1 MQLTALSFDAM
12 GTNAHVIYGGDD
24 PQHAALAMARVQ
36 QLEQLWSRFIASSEI
51 SKINAA
57 AGDPVAASA
66 ETLVLVERAVEAWEL
81 TGGLFDPMVLE
92 QIRAL
97 GYDKTFKELATLP
110 PLAPSAEAIA
120 VVANG
125 GRASLGISVDRE
137 AGTVTAADGRG
148 IDSGGIGK
156 GLAADMVVDSLLEA
170 GAAGAL
176 VNLGGDLRS
185 GGAAPEGGW
194 RVEVDNPFDPSGPPA
209 ARFLLDGQAL
219 VTSSSQGR
227 RWRDGDEE
235 NHHLLN
241 PATGQPAVSDI
252 ASVTVIADQGWR
264 AEALAKAAFLSG
276 REDALEMLPRQG
288 ATGVIVGRDGRLDW
302 VAGSRQFRAP
312 ERVVA
317 RRPAG

>member
-12 GTNAHVIYGGDD
+12 GTNAHVIYGGND

-36 QLEQLWSRFIASSEI
+36 QLEQLWSRFIESSEI
-51 SKINAA
+51 SQINS
-57 AGDPVAASA
+57 AGGEPVAASP
-66 ETLVLVERAVEAWEL
+66 ETLTLIERAAEAWEM

-97 GYDKTFKELATLP
+97 GYDRTFKELDTLA
-110 PLAPSAEAIA
+110 PLAPLSDTPIGATNE
-120 VVANG
+120 
-125 GRASLGISVDRE
+125 GRDSLGIRVDRA
-137 AGTVTAADGRG
+137 AGTVTAVAGRG

-156 GLAADMVVDSLLEA
+156 GLAADLVVASLLEA
-170 GAAGAL
+170 GAPGAL

-185 GGAAPEGGW
+185 GGAAPDGGW
-194 RVEVDNPFDPSGPPA
+194 RVEVDNPFDPAGPPA
-209 ARFLLDGQAL
+209 ARFLLNGQAL

-241 PATGQPAVSDI
+241 PASGQPAVSDI
-252 ASVTVIADQGWR
+252 ASVTVIADEGWR

-276 REDALEMLPRQG
+276 RDDALAMLPKHD
-288 ATGVIVGRDGRLDW
+288 ATGAIVGRDGKLDW

>member
-12 GTNAHVIYGGDD
+12 GTNAHVIYGGAD
-24 PQHAALAMARVQ
+24 PQHAALAMERIQ
-36 QLEQLWSRFIASSEI
+36 QLEQLWSRFIESSEI
-51 SKINAA
+51 SQINR
-57 AGDPVAASA
+57 AGGEAVAASP
-66 ETLVLVERAVEAWEL
+66 ETLVLIERAIEAWEM

-97 GYDKTFKELATLP
+97 GYDKTFKELTTLP
-110 PLAPSAEAIA
+110 PLAPSVDE
-120 VVANG
+120 VAAGANV
-125 GRASLGISVDRE
+125 GRDSLGISVDRE
-137 AGTVTAADGRG
+137 AGTVTASAGRG

-156 GLAADMVVDSLLEA
+156 GLAADMVVDSLIEA
-170 GAAGAL
+170 GSPGAL

-185 GGAAPEGGW
+185 GGEAPEGGW
-194 RVEVDNPFDPSGPPA
+194 RVEVDNPFDPTGPPA
-209 ARFLLDGQAL
+209 ARFLLSGQAL

-227 RWRDGDEE
+227 RWRDGDDE

-241 PATGQPAVSDI
+241 PASGLPAVSDI
-252 ASVTVIADQGWR
+252 ASVTVIADEGWR

-276 REDALEMLPRQG
+276 REAALEMLPKEE
-288 ATGVIVGRDGRLDW
+288 ATGVIIGRDGRLDW
-302 VAGSRQFRAP
+302 VAGSRQYRAP

>member
-36 QLEQLWSRFIASSEI
+36 QLEQLWSRFIESSEI
-51 SKINAA
+51 SQINS
-57 AGDPVAASA
+57 AGGEPVAASP
-66 ETLVLVERAVEAWEL
+66 ETLTLIERAAEAWEM

-97 GYDKTFKELATLP
+97 GYDRTFKELDTLA
-110 PLAPSAEAIA
+110 PLAPLSDPPIGATNE
-120 VVANG
+120 
-125 GRASLGISVDRE
+125 GRDSLGIRVDRA
-137 AGTVTAADGRG
+137 AGTVTAVAGRG

-156 GLAADMVVDSLLEA
+156 GLAADLVVASLLEA
-170 GAAGAL
+170 GAPGAL

-185 GGAAPEGGW
+185 GGAAPDGGW
-194 RVEVDNPFDPSGPPA
+194 RVEVDNPFDPAGPPA
-209 ARFLLDGQAL
+209 ARFLLNGQAL

-241 PATGQPAVSDI
+241 PASGQPAVSDI
-252 ASVTVIADQGWR
+252 ASVTVIADEGWR

-276 REDALEMLPRQG
+276 RDDALVMLPKHD
-288 ATGVIVGRDGRLDW
+288 ATGAIVGRDGKLDW

>member
-24 PQHAALAMARVQ
+24 PQHAALAMKRVQ
-36 QLEQLWSRFIASSEI
+36 QLEQLWSRFIESSEI
-51 SKINAA
+51 SQINRS
-57 AGDPVAASA
+57 AGSAVAASP
-66 ETLVLVERAVEAWEL
+66 ETLELIERAIEAWEI

-110 PLAPSAEAIA
+110 PLAPSADAPAGA
-120 VVANG
+120 VNA
-125 GRASLGISVDRE
+125 GRDLLGISVDHD
-137 AGTVTAADGRG
+137 AGTVTANAGRG

-156 GLAADMVVDSLLEA
+156 GLAADMVVRSLLDA
-170 GAAGAL
+170 GSPGAL

-185 GGAAPEGGW
+185 GGESPDGGW

-209 ARFLLDGQAL
+209 ARFLLSGQAL

-241 PATGQPAVSDI
+241 PSSGQPAVSDI
-252 ASVTVIADQGWR
+252 ASVTVIADEGWR

-276 REDALEMLPRQG
+276 REGALEMLPKEE

-302 VAGSRQFRAP
+302 VAGSRQYRAP

>member
-36 QLEQLWSRFIASSEI
+36 QLEQLWSRFIESSEI
-51 SKINAA
+51 SQINS
-57 AGDPVAASA
+57 AGGEPVAASP
-66 ETLVLVERAVEAWEL
+66 ETLTLIERAAEAWEM

-97 GYDKTFKELATLP
+97 GYDRTFKELDILA
-110 PLAPSAEAIA
+110 PLAPLSDPPIGATNE
-120 VVANG
+120 
-125 GRASLGISVDRE
+125 GRDSLGIRVDRA
-137 AGTVTAADGRG
+137 AGTVTAVAGRG

-156 GLAADMVVDSLLEA
+156 GLAADLVVASLLEA
-170 GAAGAL
+170 GAPGAL

-185 GGAAPEGGW
+185 GGAAPDGGW
-194 RVEVDNPFDPSGPPA
+194 RVEVDNPFDPAGPPA
-209 ARFLLDGQAL
+209 ARFLLNGQAL

-241 PATGQPAVSDI
+241 PASGQPAVSDI
-252 ASVTVIADQGWR
+252 ASVTVIADEGWR

-276 REDALEMLPRQG
+276 RDDALAMLPKHD
-288 ATGVIVGRDGRLDW
+288 ATGAIVGRDGKLDW